1 MKKMPIRMMLTALLA
16 FSLLG
21 LTACDEK
28 KNDKPEGNPAETT
41 AQTETAPE
49 EPTPAEPEIT
59 ETTPLNDEE
68 KAALEADYE
77 AEAASAITAENAD
90 AEADKLAAEL
100 EKELGE

>member
-1 MKKMPIRMMLTALLA
+1 MSIRMMLTALLA

-28 KNDKPEGNPAETT
+28 KNDKPEGNTTAETT
-41 AQTETAPE
+41 AQTETTPKE
-49 EPTPAEPEIT
+49 TTPAEPEIT
-59 ETTPLNDEE
+59 ETTPLDDEE
-68 KAALEADYE
+68 KAALQGEYEEA
-77 AEAASAITAENAD
+77 AEAAITAENAD